1 MASPATVGPA
11 SLGQRGMARARLNRR
26 RSHRPGWLFVL
37 PGLVIIGVFHVG
49 AIGFDVVMSFTD
61 WSLGGADFIAVEN
74 YVALLTSADF
84 YNALLVTLFFVLGT
98 VPVTL
103 AIALPLAYLLHT
115 TLSKYSIYRIL
126 VFTPYVVPTVAGAMI
141 FQTIFGPTEGGL
153 ANAFLASFGVERRTW
168 LLDGNGIVNVLLEP
182 LGVDLPEPWAGPS
195 VALVVVMV
203 VQIWHLLGFTV
214 VVLLGALSNLDPG
227 LSEAARMDGAGAYR
241 VFRSIAMPLVMPT
254 ILFLSVALI
263 IFSMREFN
271 LIFVLTGGGPF
282 GSTETL
288 SLMMVRQFWQEN
300 QLGLGATTAI
310 ILAFAIVGLSWVQF
324 KFSKG
329 EDHD

>member
-1 MASPATVGPA
+1 
-11 SLGQRGMARARLNRR
+11 
-26 RSHRPGWLFVL
+26 VL
-37 PGLVIIGVFHVG
+37 PGLVVIGVFHIG
-49 AIGFDVVMSFTD
+49 AISFDVIMSFTD
-61 WSLGGADFIAVEN
+61 WSLGGADFIGIQN
-74 YVALLTSADF
+74 YIDLLTNGDF
-84 YNALLVTLFFVLGT
+84 YNALIVTLFFVIGT

-103 AIALPLAYLLHT
+103 AVALPLAYMLHT
-115 TLSKYSIYRIL
+115 TLAKYPIYRVLI
-126 VFTPYVVPTVAGAMI
+126 FTPYIVPTVAGAMV
-141 FQTIFGPTEGGL
+141 FQTIFGPTPGGL
-153 ANAFLASFGVERRTW
+153 ANALLANFGVERRTW
-168 LLDGNGIVNVLLEP
+168 LLDGNGVFNILLNPFGIE
-182 LGVDLPEPWAGPS
+182 LAQPWSGPS

-214 VVLLGALSNLDPG
+214 VVLLGALANLDPG
-227 LSEAARMDGAGAYR
+227 LSEAARMDGASGFR
-241 VFRSIAMPLVMPT
+241 IFRSIAMPLVMPT

-271 LIFVLTGGGPF
+271 LIYVLTGGGPF

-288 SLMMVRQFWQEN
+288 SLMMVRQFWEEN

-310 ILAFAIVGLSWVQF
+310 ILALAIIGLSWIQF